1 MKTIYLS
8 ALFFVSLICN
18 SQNLFVTKTITENS
32 MSTKYLSEINRT
44 NGDIITNNFF
54 SQNSNPSLIPTGL
67 KYENQTNSIFSFS
80 QNIVYEHDGI
90 NFIPLNSFEGV
101 TNVPIVFR
109 EIIHLNNR
117 IFATKLLN
125 TGGMNYELTLF
136 ELSKTNNSIL
146 NSHTWEV
153 TIATNGYGSTK
164 SDSTNEIFIVLGNK
178 LLKYNI
184 STQEQNTFTLD
195 GQNLGVSYKG
205 ILFADNR
212 LFVRKN
218 EYQNSQAL
226 NYIIELNKNDGSI
239 IATNELT
246 SDFANFYPSNDL
258 VYLNSTKEI
267 ACLFIT
273 QYDNKILKYN
283 ITNQNESLITLP
295 TEINTATSS
304 EYYIELVSKDYEPS
318 LNNNQIEA
326 ITEVS
331 KIKNV
336 YNLLGQKISLE
347 TYNQVIIIEFE
358 NGKKIKKVQYS
369 N

>member
-1 MKTIYLS
+1 MKKFSLGIVLVP
-8 ALFFVSLICN
+8 FFMV
-18 SQNLFVTKTITENS
+18 SQNLFVTKTVTDNS
-32 MSTKYLSEINRT
+32 MTTEYLSEVNTT
-44 NGDIITNNFF
+44 NGSIISTNFF
-54 SQNSNPSLIPTGL
+54 SQNSNPSLIPSGL
-67 KYENQTNSIFSFS
+67 EYDNQTNSIFSFS
-80 QNIVYEHDGI
+80 ENIVYEHDGT
-90 NFIPLNSFEGV
+90 NFTPINSFQGL
-101 TNVPIVFR
+101 TNAPLFFR

-136 ELSKTNNSIL
+136 ELSKIDNFII

-164 SDSTNEIFIVLGNK
+164 SDSTNEIFIILGNK

-184 STQEQNTFTLD
+184 LTEALNTFTLD

-205 ILFADNR
+205 IIFADNR
-212 LFVRKN
+212 LFIRKDDYTGN
-218 EYQNSQAL
+218 QSV
-226 NYIIELNKNDGSI
+226 NYIIELNKNNGSI
-239 IATNELT
+239 ISTNQLT
-246 SDFANFYPSNDL
+246 SNFMNYYPSNDL

-273 QYDNKILKYN
+273 DNDNMILKYN
-283 ITNQNESLITLP
+283 ITNHNESLLMLP
-295 TEINTATSS
+295 TENNTSS
-304 EYYIELVSKDYEPS
+304 STENYRELVSKDSEQS
-318 LNNNQIEA
+318 LSNNQIEA
-326 ITEVS
+326 TTENS

-347 TYNQVIIIEFE
+347 TYNQVIIIEYE
-358 NGKKIKKVQYS
+358 NGERIKKMQYS